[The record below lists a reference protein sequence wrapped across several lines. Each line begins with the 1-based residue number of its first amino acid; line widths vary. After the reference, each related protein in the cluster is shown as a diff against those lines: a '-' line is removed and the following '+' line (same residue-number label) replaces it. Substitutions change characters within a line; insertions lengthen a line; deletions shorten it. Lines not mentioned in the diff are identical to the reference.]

1 MNYKI
6 REIMKTEIPLMDDFL
21 YEAIFIPEEVTPPSR
36 DIIKD
41 EALQIYVK
49 DFGKQKDDICFVAE
63 VDGRIVGAAWLRI
76 IDDYGHIDDDTPSLS
91 ISVYKEYRNLGIG
104 KSLIKTTLDEL
115 KKRGYEKTSLSV
127 QKANYAS
134 DLYKK
139 VGYYVH
145 EERDEDYIMVYNL
158 KK

>member
-6 REIMKTEIPLMDDFL
+6 REIKKTEISLLDDFL
-21 YEAIFIPEEVTPPSR
+21 YEAIFIPEGVTPPSR

-63 VDGRIVGAAWLRI
+63 VDGRVVGAAWLRI
-76 IDDYGHIDDDTPSLS
+76 IEDYGHIDDDTPSLS

-104 KSLIKTTLDEL
+104 KSLIKTSLDEL
-115 KKRGYEKTSLSV
+115 KKRGYKNTSLSV

-134 DLYKK
+134 NIYKK

-145 EERDEDYIMVYNL
+145 EERDEDYIMVYDL

>member
-6 REIMKTEIPLMDDFL
+6 RGIKKTEISLLDDFL
-21 YEAIFIPEEVTPPSR
+21 YEAIFIPEGVTPPSR

-63 VDGRIVGAAWLRI
+63 VDGRVVGAAWLRI

-104 KSLIKTTLDEL
+104 KSLIKTSLDEL
-115 KKRGYEKTSLSV
+115 KKRGYKMTSLSV

-134 DLYKK
+134 NIYKK

-145 EERDEDYIMVYNL
+145 EERDEDYIMVYDL

>member
-1 MNYKI
+1 VSDIHLTCHGRSSYRFNG
-6 REIMKTEIPLMDDFL
+6 
-21 YEAIFIPEEVTPPSR
+21 

-49 DFGKQKDDICFVAE
+49 DFGKYKDDICFVAE
-63 VDGRIVGAAWLRI
+63 VKGKVVGAVWVRV

-91 ISVYKEYRNLGIG
+91 ISVYKGYRNLGIG
-104 KSLIKTTLDEL
+104 KALIKNVLEEL

-134 DLYKK
+134 DIYKK

-145 EERDEDYIMVYNL
+145 EERDEDYIMVYDL

>member
-6 REIMKTEIPLMDDFL
+6 REIMKTEIPLLDDFL
-21 YEAIFIPEEVTPPSR
+21 YEAIFIPEGVTPPSR

-63 VDGRIVGAAWLRI
+63 VDGRVVGAAWLRI
-76 IDDYGHIDDDTPSLS
+76 IEDYGHIDDDTPSLS

-104 KSLIKTTLDEL
+104 KSLIKTSLDEL
-115 KKRGYEKTSLSV
+115 KKRGYKNTSLSV

-134 DLYKK
+134 NIYKK

-145 EERDEDYIMVYNL
+145 EERDEDYIMVYDL

>member
-1 MNYKI
+1 MNYRI

-21 YEAIFIPEEVTPPSR
+21 YEAIFIPEGVTPPSR

-63 VDGRIVGAAWLRI
+63 VDGRLVGAVWLRI

-115 KKRGYEKTSLSV
+115 KKRGYKKTSLSV
-127 QKANYAS
+127 QKANYAYEI
-134 DLYKK
+134 YKK
-139 VGYYVH
+139 AGYYVH
-145 EERDEDYIMVYNL
+145 EEREEDYIMVYDL

>member
-6 REIMKTEIPLMDDFL
+6 REIKKKEISLLDDFL
-21 YEAIFIPEEVTPPSR
+21 YEAIFIPEGVTSHSR

-63 VDGRIVGAAWLRI
+63 VDGRVVGAAWLRI

-134 DLYKK
+134 NIYKK
-139 VGYYVH
+139 VGYYGMKN
-145 EERDEDYIMVYNL
+145 ILWSMI
-158 KK
+158 

>member
-6 REIMKTEIPLMDDFL
+6 REIKKTEISLLDDFL
-21 YEAIFIPEEVTPPSR
+21 YEVIFIPEGVTPPSR

-49 DFGKQKDDICFVAE
+49 DFGKYKDDICFVAE
-63 VDGRIVGAAWLRI
+63 VKGKVVGAVWLRV

-104 KSLIKTTLDEL
+104 KSLIKT
-115 KKRGYEKTSLSV
+115 
-127 QKANYAS
+127 
-134 DLYKK
+134 
-139 VGYYVH
+139 
-145 EERDEDYIMVYNL
+145 
-158 KK
+158 

>member
-1 MNYKI
+1 MNYRI
-6 REIMKTEIPLMDDFL
+6 REIEKTEISLLDDFL
-21 YEAIFIPEEVTPPSR
+21 YEAIFIPEGVTPPPK

-41 EALQIYVK
+41 EELQIYVK
-49 DFGKQKDDICFVAE
+49 DFGKYKDDICFVAE
-63 VDGRIVGAAWLRI
+63 VKGKVVGAVWVRV

-91 ISVYKEYRNLGIG
+91 ISVYKGYRNLGIG
-104 KSLIKTTLDEL
+104 KALIKNVLEEL

-134 DLYKK
+134 DIYKK

-145 EERDEDYIMVYNL
+145 EERDEDYIMAYDL

>member
-6 REIMKTEIPLMDDFL
+6 RGIKKTEISLLDDFL
-21 YEAIFIPEEVTPPSR
+21 YEAIFIPEGVTPPSR

-49 DFGKQKDDICFVAE
+49 DFGKYKDDICFVAE
-63 VDGRIVGAAWLRI
+63 VEGKVVGAVWLRI

-91 ISVYKEYRNLGIG
+91 ISVYKGYRNLGIG
-104 KSLIKTTLDEL
+104 KALIKNVLEEL
-115 KKRGYEKTSLSV
+115 KKRGYKKTSLSV
-127 QKANYAS
+127 QKANYAYEI
-134 DLYKK
+134 YKK
-139 VGYYVH
+139 AGYYVH
-145 EERDEDYIMVYNL
+145 EERDEDYIMVYDL

>member
-6 REIMKTEIPLMDDFL
+6 REIKKKEISLLDDFL
-21 YEAIFIPEEVTPPSR
+21 YEAIFIPEGVTPPSR
-36 DIIKD
+36 NIIKD

-63 VDGRIVGAAWLRI
+63 VDGRVVGAAWLRI
-76 IDDYGHIDDDTPSLS
+76 IDDYGHIDDDTISLS

-134 DLYKK
+134 NIYKK
-139 VGYYVH
+139 V
-145 EERDEDYIMVYNL
+145 
-158 KK
+158 

>member
-6 REIMKTEIPLMDDFL
+6 REIMKTEISLLDDFL
-21 YEAIFIPEEVTPPSR
+21 YEAIFIPEGVTPPPK

-41 EALQIYVK
+41 EELQIYVK
-49 DFGKQKDDICFVAE
+49 DFGKYKDDICFVAE
-63 VDGRIVGAAWLRI
+63 VKGKVVGAVWLRV

-91 ISVYKEYRNLGIG
+91 ISVYKGYRNLGIG
-104 KSLIKTTLDEL
+104 KALIKNVLEEL
-115 KKRGYEKTSLSV
+115 KKRGYKKTSLSV

-134 DLYKK
+134 EIYKK
-139 VGYYVH
+139 VGYYVY
-145 EERDEDYIMVYNL
+145 EEREEDYIMVYDL

>member
-1 MNYKI
+1 MNYRI
-6 REIMKTEIPLMDDFL
+6 REIEKTEIPLLDDFL
-21 YEAIFIPEEVTPPSR
+21 YEAIFIPEGVTPPSR

-63 VDGRIVGAAWLRI
+63 VDGRVVGAVWVRV

-91 ISVYKEYRNLGIG
+91 ISVYKGYRNLGIG
-104 KSLIKTTLDEL
+104 KALIKNVLEEL
-115 KKRGYEKTSLSV
+115 KKRGYKKTSLSV

-134 DLYKK
+134 EIYKK
-139 VGYYVH
+139 AGYYVY
-145 EERDEDYIMVYNL
+145 EEREEDYIMVYDL

>member
-1 MNYKI
+1 MNYRI
-6 REIMKTEIPLMDDFL
+6 REIMKTEIPLLDDFL
-21 YEAIFIPEEVTPPSR
+21 YEAIFIPEGVTHPSR

-49 DFGKQKDDICFVAE
+49 DFGKYKDDICFVAE
-63 VDGRIVGAAWLRI
+63 VKGKVVGAVWVRV

-91 ISVYKEYRNLGIG
+91 ISVYKGYRNLGIG
-104 KSLIKTTLDEL
+104 KALIKNVLEEL

-134 DLYKK
+134 DIYKK

-145 EERDEDYIMVYNL
+145 EERDEDYIMVYDL

>member
-1 MNYKI
+1 MNYRI
-6 REIMKTEIPLMDDFL
+6 REIMKTEIPLLDDFL
-21 YEAIFIPEEVTPPSR
+21 YEAIFIPEGVTHPSR

-49 DFGKQKDDICFVAE
+49 DFGKYKDDICFVAE
-63 VDGRIVGAAWLRI
+63 VKGKVVGAVWVRV

-91 ISVYKEYRNLGIG
+91 ISVYKGYRNLGIG
-104 KSLIKTTLDEL
+104 KALIKNVLEEL

-134 DLYKK
+134 NIYKK

-145 EERDEDYIMVYNL
+145 EERDEDYIMVYDL